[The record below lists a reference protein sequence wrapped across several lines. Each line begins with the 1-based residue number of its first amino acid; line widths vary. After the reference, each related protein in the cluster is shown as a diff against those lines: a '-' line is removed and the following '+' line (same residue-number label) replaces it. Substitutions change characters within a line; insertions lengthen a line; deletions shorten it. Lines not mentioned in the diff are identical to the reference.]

1 MIHGPEG
8 AANLDATIALTE
20 KVHEFLEKAILAEKK
35 PTVHAITVASV
46 R

>member
-20 KVHEFLEKAILAEKK
+20 KIHGFLEKSILAAKK
-35 PTVHAITVASV
+35 PATHVITVAATP
-46 R
+46 